1 MVRVELCGEDRGLWW
16 GWRSVV
22 RMEVCDR
29 DGGLCWEWQSVEG
42 MKVESMR

>member
-1 MVRVELCGEDRGLWW
+1 
-16 GWRSVV
+16 VV